1 MSAGF
6 RVTIRREDWEPDL
19 RAWRC
24 RALGIPGATVT
35 DLYVSGSRIDPDSYQ
50 VDRAQL
56 LVKWVHGTAPPD
68 SASIAIALTERL
80 ATYASKPLWQ
90 GLAVVLPFISAT
102 WWR

>member
-6 RVTIRREDWEPDL
+6 RVTIRREDWDPDL

-24 RALGIPGATVT
+24 QALGIPGATVT
-35 DLYVSGSRIDPDSYQ
+35 DLYVSGNRVDPDSYK

-56 LVKWVHGTAPPD
+56 LVKWVRGTVPPD
-68 SASIAIALTERL
+68 SASISIALTERL
-80 ATYASKPLWQ
+80 ATNASKAVWQ

-102 WWR
+102 MR